1 MKETLTMGDRG
12 RAVRELNEGLR
23 AMGFSPTEATEVQIK
38 LRDGVDQQQEEQAQ
52 RTRKKAEE
60 LCIRSGIP
68 IIAIPEGMIEEAT
81 GKSNMLMGLQK
92 GSFTEEILARETKTD
107 KP

>member
-1 MKETLTMGDRG
+1 MNGQKMKGMIGL
-12 RAVRELNEGLR
+12 ALR
-23 AMGFSPTEATEVQIK
+23 ARQAVTGMDACRMLIK
-38 LRDGVDQQQEEQAQ
+38 SGKCGVLLIDITAGNS
-52 RTRKKAEE
+52 TRKKAEE

-68 IIAIPEGMIEEAT
+68 IIAIPEGMIEEAN